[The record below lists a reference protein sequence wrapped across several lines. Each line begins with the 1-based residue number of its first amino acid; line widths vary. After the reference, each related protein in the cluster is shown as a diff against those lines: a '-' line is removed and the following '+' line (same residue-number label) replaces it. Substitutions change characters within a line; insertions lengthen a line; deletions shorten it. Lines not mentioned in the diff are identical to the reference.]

1 MIQKSETFLNEKYV
15 KLTKQKHVFKGFA
28 SFYNVEILNYFNPE
42 LQLKDTESAI
52 KSKLIDLLLELRG
65 SKFVTTLVLSFKK
78 TESED
83 KRNYDTF
90 IRTQNPQLS
99 MKRTLMMFS
108 TNYTTIIRNIKNI

>member
-1 MIQKSETFLNEKYV
+1 M
-15 KLTKQKHVFKGFA
+15 
-28 SFYNVEILNYFNPE
+28 
-42 LQLKDTESAI
+42 
-52 KSKLIDLLLELRG
+52 
-65 SKFVTTLVLSFKK
+65 TTLVLLFKK